1 MHNQKLY
8 SSMKECKMYFRPSY
22 VCADFAYTPG
32 FASTSINFNHY
43 SEYLK
48 NWYIIHKNRG
58 LLVDQN
64 DVLDGFNL
72 REDPF
77 VLLTQYRIIN
87 QTVNKV

>member
-1 MHNQKLY
+1 
-8 SSMKECKMYFRPSY
+8 MKEYKVLFRPSY

-32 FASTSINFNHY
+32 FALTSINFNHY

-48 NWYIIHKNRG
+48 NWYIIQKNRG
-58 LLVDQN
+58 LLVDLN

-72 REDPF
+72 QDDAF
-77 VLLTQYRIIN
+77 VLLTQYLIIC